1 MAQLFPEDFQ
11 LAEGEQLHKG
21 EYRTLQILKEGLS
34 DQYMVFHGVHWTKVE
49 NDSAIYGEIDFL
61 ILNPYGRVLAI
72 EQKETQ
78 IEVNAKG
85 QLVAV
90 YKNNEATRKVPRT
103 IHSQVSRNIG
113 ALRNEYENRHPEQ
126 RLEIDHLL
134 FVPKAKLGKNLPA
147 HLALGRIV
155 DSTNR
160 EHLISIIKDIFEKN
174 PIPIGDHTA
183 NALDIQAF
191 FLDKAE
197 VTPQIGLIGQ
207 SARQRSTRLS
217 SGLAEWAERLEFSP
231 FRLWIQ
237 GTAGSGKTQLALRE
251 LRKAA
256 AQKQTAM
263 YICYNRAL
271 VDSVKLSA
279 PNPKNCWS
287 FYELVRFIAESNGE
301 SINFENEDVYEWLS
315 NYFLSNY
322 DGLKEQ
328 IDVLVV
334 DEGQDLY
341 PEWGTALLEMVK
353 PTGRMI
359 WLEDSSQRIYGRPSI
374 EPDGWVKITSP
385 TNYRSP
391 QHVLTLINGLELTD
405 GYLETGN
412 AYAGLVPGHFI
423 YEVGSEIESTEEAVQ
438 DLIEQGFSP
447 ESIAVLS
454 FRGAK
459 NSKVLE
465 NTLSELNGLTVR
477 KQMGRDPKSGDII
490 WSDGALLVD
499 TLFRFKGQCADA
511 IVLTE
516 IDINE
521 WDQITKN
528 KLFVGLTR
536 ARLTINLVMTK
547 ETEALFMQRGFT

>member
-1 MAQLFPEDFQ
+1 
-11 LAEGEQLHKG
+11 
-21 EYRTLQILKEGLS
+21 
-34 DQYMVFHGVHWTKVE
+34 MVFHGVHWTKVE

-85 QLVAV
+85 QLVPV
-90 YKNNEATRKVPRT
+90 YRNNEATRKAPRT
-103 IHSQVSRNIG
+103 IHSQVTRNIG
-113 ALRNEYENRHPEQ
+113 ALRSEYNNRHPEQ

-134 FVPKAKLGKNLPA
+134 YVPNAKLGKNLPA

-160 EHLISIIKDIFEKN
+160 ENLISIIKEIFEKN
-174 PIPIGDHTA
+174 PIPTGDHTA
-183 NALDIQAF
+183 NTLDIQSF

-231 FRLWIQ
+231 FRLWVQ
-237 GTAGSGKTQLALRE
+237 GTAGSGKTQLALQE

-287 FYELVRFIAESNGE
+287 FYELARFIAESNGE

-322 DGLKEQ
+322 DDLRGQ

-374 EPDGWVKITSP
+374 EPEGWVKITSP

-405 GYLETGN
+405 DYLETGN

-423 YEVGSEIESTEEAVQ
+423 YEIGSEIESTEEALR

-454 FRGAK
+454 FRGAR

-465 NTLSELNGLTVR
+465 NNISELSGLTVR
-477 KQMGRDPKSGDII
+477 KQMSRDPKSGNII

-499 TLFRFKGQCADA
+499 TIFRFKGQCADA

-547 ETEALFMQRGFT
+547 ETEDLFEQRGFT

>member
-1 MAQLFPEDFQ
+1 M
-11 LAEGEQLHKG
+11 
-21 EYRTLQILKEGLS
+21 
-34 DQYMVFHGVHWTKVE
+34 
-49 NDSAIYGEIDFL
+49 
-61 ILNPYGRVLAI
+61 
-72 EQKETQ
+72 
-78 IEVNAKG
+78 
-85 QLVAV
+85 
-90 YKNNEATRKVPRT
+90 
-103 IHSQVSRNIG
+103 
-113 ALRNEYENRHPEQ
+113 
-126 RLEIDHLL
+126 
-134 FVPKAKLGKNLPA
+134 
-147 HLALGRIV
+147 
-155 DSTNR
+155 
-160 EHLISIIKDIFEKN
+160 
-174 PIPIGDHTA
+174 
-183 NALDIQAF
+183 
-191 FLDKAE
+191 
-197 VTPQIGLIGQ
+197 TPQIGLIGQ

-374 EPDGWVKITSP
+374 EPEGWVKITSP

-412 AYAGLVPGHFI
+412 AYAGLIPGHFI
-423 YEVGSEIESTEEAVQ
+423 YEIGSEIESTEVAVQ

-465 NTLSELNGLTVR
+465 NTLSVLNGLTVR